1 MLALVLTW
9 ICSGEA
15 FAQDEL
21 RSWIPTRVGD
31 TWIYQNES
39 RDGATG
45 GVANPKVDRWRTEET
60 VVKLITVPEGTV
72 VVRRMSILDGKP
84 SVAQPEEQAWLIH
97 GDCLYDL
104 APADWDPRHPNQLSA
119 AFSAKPPWA
128 GGEHVRV
135 FCFPLEPGKTW
146 GKESG
151 HEWRVAEVNDQDPSS
166 PDKEKTFHVTSYIG
180 SGLTEDVWFERGVG
194 IVRETDIH
202 AGTYEEERTQL
213 LYFEPAPNVPIG
225 RAPAP
230 VGELGLQYNYN
241 SLSTSSSGESIQ
253 SGGSIYGEYFFK
265 KAAEGWIRRG
275 LFGLVAEFSGSG
287 SGSGSLYTYLF
298 SPRFSSESRR
308 GHVVYYFGPS
318 AGGAHVQVNGT
329 TLAGSPSSAAR
340 NSFAYGFDTG
350 MDILAGRY
358 WVVSLYRVDLV
369 SLQVPDTVSG
379 GSHWQS
385 DFRLSAGIGF
395 RFGQH

>member
-1 MLALVLTW
+1 MGSNINVLVAC
-9 ICSGEA
+9 ICCVQA

-21 RSWIPTRVGD
+21 RSWIPTHPGD

-39 RDGATG
+39 I
-45 GVANPKVDRWRTEET
+45 PQVDRWRTEET
-60 VVKLITVPEGTV
+60 VVKLITVPEGTI
-72 VVRRMSILDGKP
+72 VVRLINVLDGKP
-84 SVAQPEEQAWLIH
+84 PVAQPKDQAWLIH

-135 FCFPLEPGKTW
+135 FCFPLESGKTW

-151 HEWRVAEVNDQDPSS
+151 HEWHVAEVKDAEVNHQDAAS
-166 PDKEKTFHVTSYIG
+166 PDKGKTFHVTSYIG

-194 IVRETDIH
+194 IVRETDVH

-213 LYFEPAPNVPIG
+213 LYFEPAPSVPIG

-230 VGELGLQYNYN
+230 VGALGLQYNYN
-241 SLSTSSSGESIQ
+241 SLSTSSSGESNQ

-265 KAAEGWIRRG
+265 KAAEGWTQRG
-275 LFGLVAEFSGSG
+275 LFGVVAEFSG
-287 SGSGSLYTYLF
+287 SGSGSLYTYLLG
-298 SPRFSSESRR
+298 PRFVLNR
-308 GHVVYYFGPS
+308 GGRTWF
-318 AGGAHVQVNGT
+318 T
-329 TLAGSPSSAAR
+329 TLGPAPGAR
-340 NSFAYGFDTG
+340 MSGCMARPWRD
-350 MDILAGRY
+350 RPP
-358 WVVSLYRVDLV
+358 RPR
-369 SLQVPDTVSG
+369 VPDVVSG

-385 DFRLSAGIGF
+385 DGRFSAGIGF
-395 RFGQH
+395 RFGQR